1 MKDLAINDQSI
12 EIGFYEEDVST
23 VDTAFWQSG
32 SEVNNEVA
40 EFPKVDEENV
50 ELFDYDNASILD
62 VLPETASESEEEEN
76 NDDETGVK
84 WVDEHYRLLNIFY
97 REMAKEPLFTPIE
110 EIEISAK
117 MKQCELRAR
126 EIKSLID
133 KIAGKAEKKRRGNGY
148 RKTNREKLLR
158 RMERLGFL
166 ETAYLSRVKS
176 LKERFIKA
184 NLRLVISIAGKYAGK
199 GLPLLDLIQEGSL
212 GLIKAVE
219 RFDYTKGFKFSTYA
233 VWWIQQSM
241 SRAIMEKTR
250 TIRVPV
256 YILEQSNKVHKIS
269 RLLHDQAEEKP
280 SLEEIAKEVGVSVK
294 VVRQILGPMK
304 NVSYA
309 VDMPVYGD
317 DEKSL
322 LDSLPDKR
330 LPGPDSITKR
340 EELLEKIGRALS
352 LLSPREQEIIRM
364 RFGIGYDT
372 VYTLDDVGRRFDLT
386 RERIR
391 QIENRALEKLR
402 NSELRESLSS
412 FKE

>member
-97 REMAKEPLFTPIE
+97 REM
-110 EIEISAK
+110 
-117 MKQCELRAR
+117 
-126 EIKSLID
+126 
-133 KIAGKAEKKRRGNGY
+133 
-148 RKTNREKLLR
+148 
-158 RMERLGFL
+158 
-166 ETAYLSRVKS
+166 
-176 LKERFIKA
+176 
-184 NLRLVISIAGKYAGK
+184 
-199 GLPLLDLIQEGSL
+199 
-212 GLIKAVE
+212 
-219 RFDYTKGFKFSTYA
+219 
-233 VWWIQQSM
+233 
-241 SRAIMEKTR
+241 
-250 TIRVPV
+250 
-256 YILEQSNKVHKIS
+256 
-269 RLLHDQAEEKP
+269 
-280 SLEEIAKEVGVSVK
+280 AKEVGVSVK